1 MNAIAGTMRNVRQT
15 LRTHF
20 SAGPSIKGGV
30 VVATAVLV
38 VVFVVAVGQRISSSA
53 PSRSAMMDGDTGV
66 KISPTATRANAP
78 PEPTS
83 TNPTISFNVPVAN
96 PRLLELD
103 GCYDPNGNFNSMFTS
118 NLQNVNQSSTQCLV
132 RTCCLG
138 TLRHLKLTSILSCYS
153 ISDVK
158 ALKSLSQ
165 RFGFSSIETPCS
177 QTTSFGAPSNATNS
191 SSILPSGPNS
201 ADSSKKVRLFATF
214 CDPNT
219 IVELV
224 IQNPPNTLDYM
235 PTELTNLTNLNMLSL
250 NNAFY
255 GNGTTILTELFD
267 NLQSSKYLRLLS
279 LAGSPENSNTS
290 SRVLHGQLPELPMGL
305 IQNQYFIELHLS
317 RNNFSGYIPSSMSDT
332 FMAIS
337 FSYNSFLSGPLT
349 SSNYNTY
356 YITGSE
362 PTEGQP
368 SLNNSIQWTNSI
380 RCGFT
385 NTGLCIPPS
394 WPYQPACLRNASAA
408 LPTCNAPPKKDVR
421 EIDPMDPMD
430 SVLLGSGPTI
440 IYPNNG
446 GGGSGGGSI
455 GNGPSSTTQTAASGS
470 SGGAGTSSAQVAAV
484 TFGLILVVIASA
496 IVFVRYRRARDGNGN
511 VAFEGFRRRS
521 PGLDGSGGRFSFRRL
536 PETRDIG
543 TAPSSAPIL
552 DMIELRDCSGLP
564 AYTPRQL
571 SDEEGQQESRDSTR
585 PSEPFLQSTSR

>member
-1 MNAIAGTMRNVRQT
+1 MNAIAGTMRNIRQT

-53 PSRSAMMDGDTGV
+53 PGRSAMMEGDTGAKV
-66 KISPTATRANAP
+66 SPTATKANAA
-78 PEPTS
+78 PEPKS
-83 TNPTISFNVPVAN
+83 SNPSISFNVPVAN
-96 PRLLELD
+96 PRLSLLD

-118 NLQNVNQSSTQCLV
+118 SLQNVNQSSTQCL
-132 RTCCLG
+132 
-138 TLRHLKLTSILSCYS
+138 
-153 ISDVK
+153 

-165 RFGFSSIETPCS
+165 RFGFSSAETPCTQS
-177 QTTSFGAPSNATNS
+177 TSFGSPSNATNS
-191 SSILPSGPNS
+191 TSLLSSGSISI
-201 ADSSKKVRLFATF
+201 DSSKKIRLFATF

-235 PTELTNLTNLNMLSL
+235 PTELTNFTNLNMLSL
-250 NNAFY
+250 NNALF
-255 GNGTTILTELFD
+255 GNGTTILTELFE

-279 LAGSPENSNTS
+279 LAGSPENSNTA
-290 SRVLHGQLPELPMGL
+290 SRVLQGQIPELPMGL
-305 IQNQYFIELHLS
+305 IQNQYFNELHLS
-317 RNNFSGYIPSSMSDT
+317 RNNFSGYIPTSMSDT

-337 FSYNSFLSGPLT
+337 FSYNSLLTGPLT
-349 SSNYNTY
+349 SSNYDTY

-362 PTEGQP
+362 PTRGPP
-368 SLNNSIQWTNSI
+368 SVNNSIQWTNSI

-385 NTGLCIPPS
+385 NTALCIPPS

-408 LPTCNAPPKKDVR
+408 LPTCNSPPNKEVR
-421 EIDPMDPMD
+421 EIDPLDPMD
-430 SVLLGSGPTI
+430 SVILGSGPTI
-440 IYPNNG
+440 IYPSSG
-446 GGGSGGGSI
+446 GGGSSGGSA
-455 GNGPSSTTQTAASGS
+455 GSNPSSTTQTAANGS

-521 PGLDGSGGRFSFRRL
+521 PGVNGSSGRFSFRRL

-543 TAPSSAPIL
+543 SAPSAAPIL

-571 SDEEGQQESRDSTR
+571 PDEEGQQGRQESISQ

>member
-20 SAGPSIKGGV
+20 SVGPSIKGGV

-53 PSRSAMMDGDTGV
+53 PSRSTVMDGDTGV
-66 KISPTATRANAP
+66 KISPTATRVNAP

-96 PRLLELD
+96 PRLLQLD

-118 NLQNVNQSSTQCLV
+118 NLQNVNQSSTQCL
-132 RTCCLG
+132 
-138 TLRHLKLTSILSCYS
+138 
-153 ISDVK
+153 

-165 RFGFSSIETPCS
+165 RFGFNSIETPCS
-177 QTTSFGAPSNATNS
+177 QTTSFSAPSNTTNS
-191 SSILPSGPNS
+191 SSALPSGSNS

-250 NNAFY
+250 NNAFF

-290 SRVLHGQLPELPMGL
+290 SRVLQGQIPELPMGL

-385 NTGLCIPPS
+385 NTALCIPPS

-421 EIDPMDPMD
+421 EIDPIDPMD
-430 SVLLGSGPTI
+430 SVVLGSGPTI

-455 GNGPSSTTQTAASGS
+455 GNGPSSTTQTAANGS

-521 PGLDGSGGRFSFRRL
+521 PGLDGSGSRFSFRRL

-543 TAPSSAPIL
+543 TAPSTAPIL

-571 SDEEGQQESRDSTR
+571 SDEEGQQESRESTR
-585 PSEPFLQSTSR
+585 PSEPFLQSISR